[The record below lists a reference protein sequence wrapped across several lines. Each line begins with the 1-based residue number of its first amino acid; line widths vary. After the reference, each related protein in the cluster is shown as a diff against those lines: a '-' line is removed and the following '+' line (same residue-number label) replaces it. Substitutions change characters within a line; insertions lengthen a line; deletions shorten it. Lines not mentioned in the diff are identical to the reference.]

1 MKAKNVNEKALTFDY
16 INNRMS
22 LPDICKKYKIGKIRA
37 RKIII
42 ENGGIIRDCHEK
54 RIIRK

>member
-22 LPDICKKYKIGKIRA
+22 LPDICKKYKIDMDKP
-37 RKIII
+37 I
-42 ENGGIIRDCHEK
+42 EKLK
-54 RIIRK
+54 RN